1 MEQASQSA
9 VLSSTL
15 EAKPPS
21 TSFWDVL
28 PNPRGGT
35 VPSAERALSSA
46 IEVFDSGADAA
57 GPLIL
62 AANAL
67 RAAGWASALRFSEAL
82 IFALPHATLNGENRA
97 LFGIALRD
105 FRAAVARH
113 NLWEVACS
121 YTLFSHYQ
129 ALRAL
134 LSDDQVRPAGVTLDE
149 LALAGRPVPPATLT
163 TELSDDALA
172 AWRARYERALL
183 PVLRATDPGLAGPE
197 LDIFQECFVGL
208 AGVDPYDAWRLA
220 GGVLTVLRA
229 AGRACDPEA
238 KRLYARFNLLLAEQA
253 RGSRVAPAATA
264 RTAVALLWR
273 GFALHGA
280 EAGDA
285 GAIELLRDYGLSIN
299 WHSEQDAA
307 TSSLWDADGNTRG
320 VSLDPPLGLTAIPP
334 IEPGVQPSR
343 QSLRGIGALRVHVV
357 VYEDFLQTADAAIAA
372 LSMYAAANPRPGKP
386 DASAALQAGDAA
398 YRLGAAVC
406 AVGLGG
412 VATLADSLGLAWR
425 RVAHATVGS
434 ATAVAT
440 NSRILENGAEAL
452 RRMLHQVAAGIAP
465 ADPAAPLADL
475 ITLIE
480 SDRRASGV
488 LPAWN

>member
-1 MEQASQSA
+1 VSK
-9 VLSSTL
+9 SSSL
-15 EAKPPS
+15 P
-21 TSFWDVL
+21 FWEIL

-35 VPSAERALSSA
+35 VPSAERALNSA

-82 IFALPHATLNGENRA
+82 IFALPHATVNGENRA
-97 LFGIALRD
+97 LFSIALRD
-105 FRAAVARH
+105 FRAAVVRH

-134 LSDDQVRPAGVTLDE
+134 LSDDQVRPVGVALDE
-149 LALAGRPVPPATLT
+149 LALAGRPVPPATLN
-163 TELSDDALA
+163 TELDVDTVAQ
-172 AWRARYERALL
+172 WRAHYERALL
-183 PVLRATDPGLAGPE
+183 TVLRAGDAEQAEVALAVFQDCFDALAGP
-197 LDIFQECFVGL
+197 
-208 AGVDPYDAWRLA
+208 DPYDAWRLA
-220 GGVLTVLRA
+220 GGVLRGLRV

-264 RTAVALLWR
+264 RAAVALLWR

-280 EAGDA
+280 VAGDA
-285 GAIELLRDYGLSIN
+285 EAIELLRDYGLSIN
-299 WHSEQDAA
+299 WHSGQEGVAR
-307 TSSLWDADGNTRG
+307 SLWDADATARIQA
-320 VSLDPPLGLTAIPP
+320 LEPPLGLTALPP
-334 IEPGVQPSR
+334 SDAGVAPSR
-343 QSLRGIGALRVHVV
+343 QSLRGIGALRVHVL
-357 VYEDFLQTADAAIAA
+357 VYEDFLQTADAAISA
-372 LSMYAAANPRPGKP
+372 LTMYAAATPRPGKP

-398 YRLGAAVC
+398 YRLGAAAC

-412 VATLADSLGLAWR
+412 VAILADALGLAWR
-425 RVAHATVGS
+425 RVAHAAVGS

-440 NSRILENGAEAL
+440 NSRTLENGAEAL

-475 ITLIE
+475 ISLIE

>member
-1 MEQASQSA
+1 
-9 VLSSTL
+9 
-15 EAKPPS
+15 
-21 TSFWDVL
+21 VL
-28 PNPRGGT
+28 PNPHGGT
-35 VPSAERALSSA
+35 VPGAERAFSSA

-62 AANAL
+62 AANVL

-82 IFALPHATLNGENRA
+82 IFALPHATLSGENRA

-121 YTLFSHYQ
+121 YTLFAHYQ

-134 LSDDQVRPAGVTLDE
+134 LSDDPLRPAGVTLDE
-149 LALAGRPVPPATLT
+149 LALAGRPVPPTTLS
-163 TELSDDALA
+163 TELSDDDLA
-172 AWRARYERALL
+172 TWRARYERALL
-183 PVLRATDPGLAGPE
+183 PVLRAADPRLAASELDTFQHCFAGLAG
-197 LDIFQECFVGL
+197 
-208 AGVDPYDAWRLA
+208 ADPYDAWRLA

-280 EAGDA
+280 AAGDA
-285 GAIELLRDYGLSIN
+285 NAIELLRDYGLSIN
-299 WHSEQDAA
+299 WHAAQNAA
-307 TSSLWDADGNTRG
+307 THSLWEAEGVIRG
-320 VSLDPPLGLTAIPP
+320 ISLEPPLSPSAIPL
-334 IEPGVQPSR
+334 IEAGTPPAR
-343 QSLRGIGALRVHVV
+343 QSLRGIGALRVHVR
-357 VYEDFLQTADAAIAA
+357 VYDDFLQTADAAIAA
-372 LSMYAAANPRPGKP
+372 LSMYAAAHPRPGKP

-398 YRLGAAVC
+398 YRLGAAAC

-425 RVAHATVGS
+425 RLAHAAAGS
-434 ATAVAT
+434 APAIASHSQV
-440 NSRILENGAEAL
+440 LENGAEAL
-452 RRMLHQVAAGIAP
+452 RRMLHQIAAGVAP
-465 ADPAAPLADL
+465 ADPAAALADL

-480 SDRRASGV
+480 SARFASI
-488 LPAWN
+488 

>member
-1 MEQASQSA
+1 MEQASQS
-9 VLSSTL
+9 VVPSSTL
-15 EAKPPS
+15 EAGPPS
-21 TSFWDVL
+21 TTFWDVV

-35 VPSAERALSSA
+35 VPSAERALSNA

-113 NLWEVACS
+113 NLWEVSCS

-134 LSDDQVRPAGVTLDE
+134 LSEDQVRPVGVTLDE

-163 TELSDDALA
+163 VDLSDDELA
-172 AWRARYERALL
+172 TWRARYERALL
-183 PVLRATDPGLAGPE
+183 TVLRAADPEQADAA
-197 LDIFQECFVGL
+197 LDTFLDCFAALEG
-208 AGVDPYDAWRLA
+208 ADPYDAWRLA
-220 GGVLTVLRA
+220 GGVLKVLRT

-238 KRLYARFNLLLAEQA
+238 KRWYARLNLLLAEQA

-280 EAGDA
+280 AAGDA
-285 GAIELLRDYGLSIN
+285 DAIELLRDYGLSIN
-299 WHSEQDAA
+299 WHSGPDGALN
-307 TSSLWDADGNTRG
+307 SLWDAEGAARSQ
-320 VSLDPPLGLTAIPP
+320 SLDPLGLTAVPP

-357 VYEDFLQTADAAIAA
+357 VYEDFLQTADASISA

-398 YRLGAAVC
+398 YRLGAAAC

-412 VATLADSLGLAWR
+412 VATLADALGLAWR
-425 RVAHATVGS
+425 RVAHAAVGS

-440 NSRILENGAEAL
+440 NSRVLDNGAEAL

-465 ADPAAPLADL
+465 ADPAASLADL
-475 ITLIE
+475 ISLIE

>member
-1 MEQASQSA
+1 M
-9 VLSSTL
+9 
-15 EAKPPS
+15 P
-21 TSFWDVL
+21 FWEVV

-46 IEVFDSGADAA
+46 IDVFDAGADAA

-82 IFALPHATLNGENRA
+82 IFALPHATANGENRA

-134 LSDDQVRPAGVTLDE
+134 LADDQVRPAGVALDE
-149 LALAGRPVPPATLT
+149 LALAGRPVPPATLNP
-163 TELSDDALA
+163 ELDCDEVAF
-172 AWRARYERALL
+172 WRARYERALL
-183 PVLRATDPGLAGPE
+183 AVLRASDPGQAEAALDEFLACFTALAGP
-197 LDIFQECFVGL
+197 
-208 AGVDPYDAWRLA
+208 DPYDAWRLA
-220 GGVLTVLRA
+220 GGVVKALRA
-229 AGRACDPEA
+229 AGRAGEPEA

-253 RGSRVAPAATA
+253 RGARVAPAATA
-264 RTAVALLWR
+264 RAAVALLWR

-280 EAGDA
+280 AAGDA
-285 GAIELLRDYGLSIN
+285 EAIELLRDYGLSIN
-299 WHSEQDAA
+299 WHSGPDGAVR
-307 TSSLWDADGNTRG
+307 TLWDADATAR
-320 VSLDPPLGLTAIPP
+320 SQFLEPPLSLSALPP
-334 IEPGVQPSR
+334 SDGAPPSR
-343 QSLRGIGALRVHVV
+343 QSLRGIGALRVHVL

-372 LSMYAAANPRPGKP
+372 LTIYAAANPRPGKP

-398 YRLGAAVC
+398 YRLGAAAC

-425 RVAHATVGS
+425 RVAHAAVGS

-440 NSRILENGAEAL
+440 NSRTLENGAEAL

-475 ITLIE
+475 ISLIE

>member
-1 MEQASQSA
+1 MEQASQSE
-9 VLSSTL
+9 VPSSTL

-21 TSFWDVL
+21 TAFWDVI

-82 IFALPHATLNGENRA
+82 IFALPHATVNGENRA

-121 YTLFSHYQ
+121 YTLFTHYQ

-134 LSDDQVRPAGVTLDE
+134 LSEDQVRPVGVTLDE
-149 LALAGRPVPPATLT
+149 LALAARPVPPATLAVD
-163 TELSDDALA
+163 LGDDLIA

-183 PVLRATDPGLAGPE
+183 AVLRANDPE
-197 LDIFQECFVGL
+197 LAAPALDTFQECFAGL
-208 AGVDPYDAWRLA
+208 AGADPYDAWRLA
-220 GGVLTVLRA
+220 GGVLKVLRL

-280 EAGDA
+280 AAGDA
-285 GAIELLRDYGLSIN
+285 EAIELLRDYGLSVN
-299 WHSEQDAA
+299 WNSGQDG
-307 TSSLWDADGNTRG
+307 SMNSLWDAESTARG
-320 VSLDPPLGLTAIPP
+320 LSLEPPLSLTAIPP
-334 IEPGVQPSR
+334 VEPGVPPSR

-398 YRLGAAVC
+398 YRLGAAAC

-412 VATLADSLGLAWR
+412 VATLADALGLAWR
-425 RVAHATVGS
+425 RVAHAAVGS

-440 NSRILENGAEAL
+440 NSGILESGAEAL